1 MEFQIVDILSDDKP
15 NDKNGKDF
23 VITIYGKSD
32 KVNELGKN
40 KTVVCHVTGFKPYFY
55 LKIPTDWERPA
66 VEIFLK
72 DAGDKEY
79 KKIQSLIT

>member
-1 MEFQIVDILSDDKP
+1 MDFQIVDILSDDKP

-55 LKIPTDWERPA
+55 LKI
-66 VEIFLK
+66 
-72 DAGDKEY
+72 
-79 KKIQSLIT
+79 